1 LGDRDTQQAAD
12 TLSLT
17 ARVQASIESMIVNG
31 ELQGGDR
38 VNEIALSEKF
48 GTSRGPLREAC
59 RALAQEGLLV
69 AIPNRGVFVREL
81 QLREALEVYDIRAS
95 LNELIGA
102 LVAERITR
110 EGLAELHALLEEMDS
125 HAASKDIEQY
135 YPTNL
140 KFHNKLV
147 ILTNN
152 DRLDRL
158 YRALVKELHL
168 FRRKGL
174 IQLGSMRLSNE
185 EHRQVVNAIEARDPI
200 AAGAALKGHVLAA
213 KQRLIAAVKAE
224 RDEEPV
230 LPSKKNRAG

>member
-1 LGDRDTQQAAD
+1 MGDKNTEQAAES
-12 TLSLT
+12 LPLT

-69 AIPNRGVFVREL
+69 AIPNRGVFVREMV
-81 QLREALEVYDIRAS
+81 LREALEVYDIRAS

-102 LVAERITR
+102 LVAERITK
-110 EGLAELHALLEEMDS
+110 EGLDELFVLLEEMDS
-125 HAASKDIEQY
+125 HAASKNIEQY

-152 DRLDRL
+152 ERLDRL
-158 YRALVKELHL
+158 YRSLVKELHL

-185 EHRQVVNAIEARDPI
+185 EHRQVVNAIAARDPI

-213 KQRLIAAVKAE
+213 KQRLIAAIKAE
-224 RDEEPV
+224 RADASSASE
-230 LPSKKNRAG
+230 KNRAG